1 MYYCVKT
8 ILLFAIFSLSTG
20 IGILISKMYENR
32 VKELRELSD
41 ITIQDFAEELDID
54 ETMYKQYE
62 NGEVDIPASF
72 LCEIANKFQ
81 VDLGLLLT
89 GEETRMNIFDV
100 TRADKGIS
108 VERRKEYKYEN
119 LCTKFIDKK
128 AEIFIVTVDPKEDA
142 VPSLNSHPGQEFNYV
157 LEGSLKFYIHNNEI
171 TLNEGDSIFFD
182 SSHRH
187 AMVALNDKKA
197 KFLAIIM

>member
-1 MYYCVKT
+1 MNEFNKE
-8 ILLFAIFSLSTG
+8 LGLR
-20 IGILISKMYENR
+20 ISD
-32 VKELRELSD
+32 LRELSD
-41 ITIQDFAEELDID
+41 ISIKDFAEQLKID
-54 ETMYKQYE
+54 EETYILYE
-62 NGEVDIPASF
+62 KGEKDIPAS
-72 LCEIANKFQ
+72 LLNEIANIFE
-81 VDLGLLLT
+81 VDLSLLLT
-89 GEETRMNIFDV
+89 GEETRMNVFDV
-100 TRADKGIS
+100 TKKGKGIT

-119 LCTKFIDKK
+119 LCPQFIDKK

-187 AMVALNDKKA
+187 AMVALNDEKA

>member
-1 MYYCVKT
+1 MNEFNKE
-8 ILLFAIFSLSTG
+8 LGLR
-20 IGILISKMYENR
+20 ISD
-32 VKELRELSD
+32 LRELSD
-41 ITIQDFAEELDID
+41 ISIKDFAEQLKID
-54 ETMYKQYE
+54 EETYILYE
-62 NGEVDIPASF
+62 KGEKDIPAS
-72 LCEIANKFQ
+72 LLNEIANIFE
-81 VDLGLLLT
+81 VDLSLLLT
-89 GEETRMNIFDV
+89 GEETRMNVFDV
-100 TRADKGIS
+100 TKKGKGIT

-187 AMVALNDKKA
+187 AMVALNDEKA

>member
-1 MYYCVKT
+1 MNEYN
-8 ILLFAIFSLSTG
+8 IN
-20 IGILISKMYENR
+20 IGNR

-41 ITIQDFAEELDID
+41 ITIQDLANELSIEES
-54 ETMYKQYE
+54 TYKQYE

-72 LCEIANKFQ
+72 LCEIANKFK

-100 TRADKGIS
+100 TRAEKGIS

-128 AEIFIVTVDPKEDA
+128 AEIFTVTVDPKENA

-171 TLNEGDSIFFD
+171 ILNEGDSIFFD
-182 SSHRH
+182 SGHRH
-187 AMVALNDKKA
+187 AMIALNNKPA
-197 KFLAIIM
+197 KFLAMIM